1 MAGYYVHLS
10 MCGGQTLNNRSFV
23 LGVEAPDM
31 LKKHV
36 KFCGSLDGARA
47 KYNALRTN
55 EMPEYQDLMERIL
68 QKETADSSDGLH
80 YGLSSNPDILAC
92 WESLSESQR
101 ANPFYRGYVYH
112 LISDKAIYARQR
124 IDDKFREVMQANRN
138 NPNIAE
144 LQKSEVQKL
153 HNDWDR
159 TNALVRD
166 TYGVSLTDEV
176 KELGVVQFIDEGE
189 LNYIDWVILK
199 DTIDWFRTFNP
210 LDDDMNII
218 IDTVLNNI

>member
-1 MAGYYVHLS
+1 
-10 MCGGQTLNNRSFV
+10 MCGGESLNNRSFV

-36 KFCGSLDGARA
+36 KFFNGLDGARA

-55 EMPEYQDLMERIL
+55 DMPEYNELMERIL

-80 YGLSSNPDILAC
+80 YGLSSNPDVRAC
-92 WESLSESQR
+92 WANLSESQR
-101 ANPFYRGYVYH
+101 ANPFYRGYVWH

-124 IDDKFREVMQANRN
+124 IDDKFREVMQASRN

-153 HNDWDR
+153 HRDWDR

-166 TYGVSLTDEV
+166 TYGVALTDEV

-189 LNYIDWVILK
+189 LNYIDWAILK
-199 DTIDWFRTFNP
+199 DTIDWLRTFDP
-210 LDDDMNII
+210 LDDMNII
-218 IDTVLNNI
+218 IERVLNNI